1 MGFCPP
7 VNCTGSDQPHD
18 HVETEAE
25 SSSGESVRGVP
36 MMKLEPAV
44 DFVPMLKVE
53 KLAHAVG
60 DDVKVGSYMSVCPH
74 LYVRLFRMPRYL
86 LACRSVC

>member
-1 MGFCPP
+1 MTFSFFSKVCAKMGFCPP
-7 VNCTGSDQPHD
+7 VNCTGSDHPHD
-18 HVETEAE
+18 HVESE
-25 SSSGESVRGVP
+25 SSSSSASSGESLGSVP

-60 DDVKVGSYMSVCPH
+60 DDVKVGS
-74 LYVRLFRMPRYL
+74 
-86 LACRSVC
+86 

>member
-18 HVETEAE
+18 HVEPEAE
-25 SSSGESVRGVP
+25 SSSSSGQSVRGVP

-53 KLAHAVG
+53 KLAHTVG

-74 LYVRLFRMPRYL
+74 RYVRLFRL
-86 LACRSVC
+86 SVCLAIC